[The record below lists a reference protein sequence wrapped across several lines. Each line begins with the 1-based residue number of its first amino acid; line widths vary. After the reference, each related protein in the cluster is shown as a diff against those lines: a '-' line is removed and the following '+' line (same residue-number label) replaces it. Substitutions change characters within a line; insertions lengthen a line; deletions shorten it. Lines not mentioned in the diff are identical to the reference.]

1 MPTYRERVQKNEG
14 KRKIVREWSREQRE
28 KGKSEIGEKK
38 TKEKGNKR
46 ERGHEKEEKRKIK
59 REGTRER

>member
-1 MPTYRERVQKNEG
+1 MGRGYKRTREKE
-14 KRKIVREWSREQRE
+14 KVREWSREQRE
-28 KGKSEIGEKK
+28 KEMSEIGEKK
-38 TKEKGNKR
+38 TREKGNKR

>member
-1 MPTYRERVQKNEG
+1 MPTYGERGQKKEG
-14 KRKIVREWSREQRE
+14 KGKIVREWSREQRE
-28 KGKSEIGEKK
+28 KGMSEIGEKK
-38 TKEKGNKR
+38 TRKKGNKR